1 MQNMAR
7 IGFTCL
13 CLLASMPA
21 MTASAQVAQPQHV
34 ENAGGQHDF
43 DWEIGTWKTQ
53 VRRLVNPFSSTPEWA
68 EYTGTSVVRKVL
80 DGRANLV
87 ELRVEGPAGRIHG
100 TSLRLYNPQTRQW
113 SLNYASIRSGML
125 SRPVFGGFREG
136 RGEFYGQEDLD
147 GRAVLVRF
155 VISDASADSA
165 RFEQAFSVDGGRTW
179 ETNWI
184 AIDTRMDDQQEHAD
198 TTR

>member
-34 ENAGGQHDF
+34 ENADGQHDF

-53 VRRLVNPFSSTPEWA
+53 VRRLVNPFSGTPEWA